1 MVVAW
6 RHLPQAT
13 EDLLSIDLFWIQ
25 VERCEPAEAAVKRD
39 DLFNT
44 GRLERTCLM
53 VIAMNVAF
61 LSEE

>member
-1 MVVAW
+1 VVVAR
-6 RHLPQAT
+6 RHLPRAT